1 MTTQLDLFEG
11 IILTSEQE
19 QMITDFIAKKVKTSE
34 EAFQEN
40 QLVQNMLMDAGFIPG
55 EHFKNTF
62 EKVVATNEVQLGY
75 SFKGNNFTAK
85 DVTFVSTEGGITL
98 LSKSYDPKLDKI
110 IDRDVRYFS
119 REGDKFECSSLTG
132 NFRKIKAS
140 TMLTK
145 LQEQRSKAERNMV
158 SHRQTTLAFA
168 KAIDTLKSKFPNANI
183 LRIDDYDSNGRSYRT
198 VKRIKAQFENGS
210 FITFNISNDGSYRI
224 NKKYDASIVGL
235 DSDQLMEHF
244 TNQNK

>member
-19 QMITDFIAKKVKTSE
+19 QMVTDFIANKAKSSE
-34 EAFQEN
+34 ETFQEN
-40 QLVQNMLMDAGFIPG
+40 QLVQNMLIDAGFIPG

-62 EKVVATNEVQLGY
+62 EKVVVTDEVQLGY

-85 DVTFVSTEGGITL
+85 DVTFVSTKGGITL

-110 IDRDVRYFS
+110 IDRDVLYFS
-119 REGDKFECSSLTG
+119 REGDKFQCSCLTG

-145 LQEQRSKAERNMV
+145 LQEQRANAENNMI
-158 SHRQTTLAFA
+158 SSRQTNLAFA
-168 KAIDTLKSKFPNANI
+168 KAINTLKSKFPNANI
-183 LRIDDYDSNGRSYRT
+183 LRIDDYDRNGRSYRT

-210 FITFNISNDGSYRI
+210 FITFNVSSDGSYRI
-224 NKKYDASIVGL
+224 NKKYDAAIVGL
-235 DSDQLMEHF
+235 DSDQLMEYF

>member
-1 MTTQLDLFEG
+1 MSQLDLFEG
-11 IILTSEQE
+11 VILTQEQE
-19 QMITDFIAKKVKTSE
+19 KKVENFIQSQQDRSE
-34 EAFQEN
+34 RQLIEN
-40 QLVQNMLMDAGFIPG
+40 ENIQNALIEAGFI
-55 EHFKNTF
+55 ENIDFKNTF
-62 EKVVATNEVQLGY
+62 EVKTFTHDVTLGY
-75 SFKGNNFTAK
+75 SYNDSQFTTNLTHVDTK
-85 DVTFVSTEGGITL
+85 GGITL

-210 FITFNISNDGSYRI
+210 FITFNVSNDGSYRI
-224 NKKYDASIVGL
+224 NKKYDAAIVGL
-235 DSDQLMEHF
+235 DSDQLMEYF